1 MLVAALCVAPPGI
14 AHFFPNWLPLE
25 PVGYLDPFGHD
36 SLHRYTDVASRGG
49 DTWLATRDRGAILLR
64 LDPDGKPVS
73 HATYATSPQPAFTS
87 VAMGPRFVY
96 LATEDD
102 GVHVV
107 SGKTVPSP
115 LQVARIDDSN
125 GAFDRPSFLLL
136 YRDRLFITGRKSP
149 RIAVFDVRQPRQ
161 PVLVNRLET
170 GETGELRDLSVAGS
184 HLYAAGTRGRDGEG
198 AVYVYDLANLDGPAR
213 VIATGED
220 TASVGVTPDER
231 FLVASHVRLGGTVT
245 IHDLLAD
252 DPASPLERI
261 DAADY
266 EINSFSPSRVSV
278 KNQVAYIA
286 WHQGGVQ
293 VIDLDTLDTDGRSQ
307 RVGAFGTAT
316 GISPLAGAAG
326 NVRAY
331 PYLSDDRILLVDS
344 RWGLYVVDA
353 RRVLP
358 PASEEMPP

>member
-1 MLVAALCVAPPGI
+1 MAPPGI
-14 AHFFPNWLPLE
+14 AHFFPTWLPLE

-36 SLHRYTDVASRGG
+36 SLHRYTDVASRES
-49 DTWLATRDRGAILLR
+49 DIWLATRDRGAVVLR
-64 LDPDGKPVS
+64 IGPDGKPSV
-73 HATYATSPQPAFTS
+73 HAIYATSPQPAFTS

-107 SGKTVPSP
+107 SRKAEPSP
-115 LQVARIDDSN
+115 LQVGRIGDSN
-125 GAFDRPSFLLL
+125 GAFDRPGRVLLL
-136 YRDRLFITGRKSP
+136 HDRLFITSP
-149 RIAVFDVRQPRQ
+149 ESSEIAVFDVRNPRQ
-161 PVLVNRLET
+161 PVLANRLET
-170 GETGELRDLSVAGS
+170 GEIGELRDLSVAGS
-184 HLYAAGTRGRDGEG
+184 HLYAAGTQGRDGEG
-198 AVYVYDLANLDGPAR
+198 AVYVYDRANLDAPAR

-220 TASVGVTPDER
+220 TSSVGVTADER
-231 FLVASHVRLGGTVT
+231 FLVASHARLGGSVT
-245 IHDLLAD
+245 IHDLRAD
-252 DPASPLERI
+252 DPATPLERI

-278 KNQVAYIA
+278 KDQVAYVA

-293 VIDLDTLDTDGRSQ
+293 LIDLDTFDTDGRSQ
-307 RVGAFGTAT
+307 RVGAFGTAP

-331 PYLSDDRILLVDS
+331 PYVSDDRILLVDS

-358 PASEEMPP
+358 PPAEETIP